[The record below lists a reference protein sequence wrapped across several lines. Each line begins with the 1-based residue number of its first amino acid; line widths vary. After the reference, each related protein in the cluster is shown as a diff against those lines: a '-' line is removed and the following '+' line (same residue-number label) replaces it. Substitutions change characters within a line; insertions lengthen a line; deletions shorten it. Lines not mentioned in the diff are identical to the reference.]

1 MKRLTILAVAAAALA
16 VSAAA
21 LGDNAAPPSASDL
34 ATQAC
39 KQQQATMGPNFAA
52 TYGSNKTKSNAFG
65 QCVAKGTQAAQ
76 SELSAANATC
86 KAEQA
91 QSDFT
96 AGHSGKTFDQFYG
109 ANSQAK
115 GKGAGSN
122 AFGKCVSQH
131 AQQSAQ
137 TQANSIVAAAKTCKA
152 ALKADATAFA
162 TQYGKSQNAFGKCVS
177 SRSKSK

>member
-1 MKRLTILAVAAAALA
+1 MKRFTILAVAAAALA
-16 VSAAA
+16 VPAAA
-21 LGDNAAPPSASDL
+21 LGDNAAPPSPSDL

-39 KQQQATMGPNFAA
+39 KLQQSTMGADFAK
-52 TYGSNKTKSNAFG
+52 TYGTNKTKSNAFG
-65 QCVAKGTQAAQ
+65 QCVAKGAQTAQ

-86 KAEQA
+86 KGEQA
-91 QSDFT
+91 QSDFA

-131 AQQSAQ
+131 AQQGSQ
-137 TQANSIVAAAKTCKA
+137 TQSNSIVAAAKACKA
-152 ALKADATAFA
+152 AFKADATVFA